1 MDLAPH
7 LATRQFGRNFIFLTE
22 ADSTNKVAMELA
34 SQGAPEGM
42 VVCADRQTAGRG
54 RQNRAWFSPSGSNL
68 YVSLVLRPSRPAQ
81 EAVQVALVGG
91 LAVAAALQGFLP
103 AAMPAKVKWPNDVF
117 VGGRKCCGLLC
128 EMSAPNT
135 PGQSLVVGIGVNVN
149 LGAEELAPGLRG
161 TATSLRMAAGKE
173 FDRAKVLA
181 AILLELERRY
191 SVWLQVGL
199 AGLMPEWR
207 DRSLLEGHRV
217 VAETAA
223 GEISGTVAGLSGQGN
238 LLVRNDAG
246 ETLEISA
253 GDVHIRS
260 IL

>member
-22 ADSTNKVAMELA
+22 VDSTNKVAMELA
-34 SQGAPEGM
+34 SQGVGEGL
-42 VVCADRQTAGRG
+42 VVCSDRQTAGRG

-68 YVSLVLRPSRPAQ
+68 YLSLVLRPSRPAQ

-103 AAMPAKVKWPNDVF
+103 ATQRVGVKWPNDVF
-117 VGGRKCCGLLC
+117 VDGRKCSGLLC

-135 PGQSLVVGIGVNVN
+135 PDQALVVGIGVNVN
-149 LGAEELAPGLRG
+149 LVAEDLAPGIRG
-161 TATSLRMAAGKE
+161 TATSLRMISGKE
-173 FDRAKVLA
+173 TDRAEVLA

-191 SVWLQVGL
+191 AVWLEVGL

-207 DRSLLEGHRV
+207 RRSVLEGHWV

-223 GEISGTVAGLSGQGN
+223 GEIAGIVDGLSGQGN
-238 LLVRNDAG
+238 LLVRDAAG
-246 ETLEISA
+246 KTLEISA

-260 IL
+260 IS